1 MRQHEKE
8 EIAFEKAGD
17 NDFFVIDRLGSNTQ
31 R

>member
-17 NDFFVIDRLGSNTQ
+17 NGFYSLIESAINNI
-31 R
+31 